1 VKVTVVLA
9 LVYTRASP
17 PYGTYYF
24 KIAYRAARDRERA
37 FFNKFS
43 TLIFLLKISR
53 IPGARLSARLLLL
66 CHVDDFCA
74 RLPTLH
80 NGDTAAWPA
89 AKVWPLVAHPFE
101 RWQPVLL
108 AAGSKLLGAAG
119 GGLVLLGGVPGGRFC
134 ESYIFERSY

>member
-1 VKVTVVLA
+1 MTGHVSA
-9 LVYTRASP
+9 DPSP
-17 PYGTYYF
+17 D
-24 KIAYRAARDRERA
+24 AAHRAARDRERA

-43 TLIFLLKISR
+43 IRFFLLKFSR
-53 IPGARLSARLLLL
+53 IPTARFSARRLLL
-66 CHVDDFCA
+66 CHVDEFCA
-74 RLPTLH
+74 KLPTLQ

-89 AKVWPLVAHPFE
+89 ARVWPLVAHPFG

-134 ESYIFERSY
+134 ESCIFERSY